1 MRLVLSAMLV
11 VCGFLLISAEPRSQ
25 LRRGRQLN
33 ILDTITDEQM
43 ENTEINPW
51 VPCQTLSA
59 DGETLLK
66 RDFCRLECVASWSY
80 SPQRMQCEKLDP
92 GPLIARSFSVGGAAF
107 RELSENSFSKVPPTP
122 ARCTSPAMRCSK
134 MRLPLSPGR
143 STRVRRLLTTPMWAR
158 SQAWLAASRGVIV
171 SPLL

>member
-11 VCGFLLISAEPRSQ
+11 VCGCLLISAEPRSQ

-43 ENTEINPW
+43 EDTERNPW

-80 SPQRMQCEKLDP
+80 APQRMQCEKLDP

-107 RELSENSFSKVPPTP
+107 RELSENSFSKVSPPQRA
-122 ARCTSPAMRCSK
+122 ARLLPCGAPRCAS
-134 MRLPLSPGR
+134 LSP
-143 STRVRRLLTTPMWAR
+143 
-158 SQAWLAASRGVIV
+158 LAGQ
-171 SPLL
+171 LG

>member
-11 VCGFLLISAEPRSQ
+11 VCGCLLISAEPRSQ

-51 VPCQTLSA
+51 VPCVTLSA

-80 SPQRMQCEKLDP
+80 APQRMQCEKLDP

-107 RELSENSFSKVPPTP
+107 RELSENSFSKVPPQRA
-122 ARCTSPAMRCSK
+122 ARLLPCGAPRCAS
-134 MRLPLSPGR
+134 LSP
-143 STRVRRLLTTPMWAR
+143 
-158 SQAWLAASRGVIV
+158 LAGQ
-171 SPLL
+171 LG